1 MDVESITLTYRSP
14 RELCDEVRALGA
26 SPLDDR
32 WPALPSGRRARLLM
46 EALAAR
52 RDSSG
57 RIPLTFE
64 VAYGHAWKPAPRT
77 VGVSAVSLESLRQGL
92 PRGKQ

>member
-1 MDVESITLTYRSP
+1 
-14 RELCDEVRALGA
+14 
-26 SPLDDR
+26 
-32 WPALPSGRRARLLM
+32 M
-46 EALAAR
+46 EALDAR
-52 RDSSG
+52 RDSAG

-77 VGVSAVSLESLRQGL
+77 VGVSTVSLESLRQGL